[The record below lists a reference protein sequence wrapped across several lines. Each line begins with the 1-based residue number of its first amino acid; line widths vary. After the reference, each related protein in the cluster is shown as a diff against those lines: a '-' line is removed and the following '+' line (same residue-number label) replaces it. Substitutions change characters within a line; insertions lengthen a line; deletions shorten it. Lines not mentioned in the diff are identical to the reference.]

1 MAAGPTGP
9 TAVSSNRTHPTT
21 PRRVRSY
28 VRSGVLLGGRKAD
41 RGERSVERCHP
52 SARAIALFE
61 RRSSTRTIAPLERS
75 KSRRRT
81 PFFARRVTRPRGV
94 VPTVERPTAT
104 VAPRDGLSPSP
115 RRRARAPS
123 RASGGFGRSTATKFE
138 LALDEPAKP
147 GRRRPSSR
155 IDRSPRPPLFEG
167 AKSSAADE
175 RRDGYKPTYR
185 SGLLALVSGFVPT
198 SWDRNAVSRKCWFT
212 VESAG
217 DLPFPPRCKPIPQ
230 NQ

>member
-1 MAAGPTGP
+1 MQTPPKMAAGPTGP
-9 TAVSSNRTHPTT
+9 TAVSSNRTHPIT

-41 RGERSVERCHP
+41 CGERSFERCHP

-61 RRSSTRTIAPLERS
+61 RRSSTRTITPLLRRPF
-75 KSRRRT
+75 SRRE
-81 PFFARRVTRPRGV
+81 FWAR
-94 VPTVERPTAT
+94 
-104 VAPRDGLSPSP
+104 LI
-115 RRRARAPS
+115 S
-123 RASGGFGRSTATKFE
+123 RYE
-138 LALDEPAKP
+138 
-147 GRRRPSSR
+147 
-155 IDRSPRPPLFEG
+155 
-167 AKSSAADE
+167 
-175 RRDGYKPTYR
+175 PTYR

-198 SWDRNAVSRKCWFT
+198 SWDQNAVSRKCWFT